1 MRDWLSQRRRTSP
14 EATALVDATSG
25 ATLSYD
31 DLDASVEL
39 LAGRLAA
46 EGVCV
51 DQHVGML
58 VGTRPATVEA
68 VHATMRVGARLVPL
82 STRLTT
88 AELETQVDRADL
100 DLLLCESATE
110 ERALAAA
117 GDVPVRSVDGDGAAT
132 SIDATTPRPF
142 DLPEWALSDPLVMLA
157 TSGTTGTP
165 KLVVLTVG
173 NVLASATA
181 SAFHLGVLPDDRWA
195 SPLSTSS
202 MGGLAPVYRA
212 VLYGSNV
219 LLCSTDPDELLAALT
234 EYEATGVSLVPT
246 LLSRLLDAG
255 ALPDS
260 LRFVLLGG
268 APASDEL
275 VERCGERGVP
285 VCPTYGM
292 TETASQIATVRPGEA
307 TAHVGS
313 VGRPLMFTEVTV
325 VDDHGD
331 PLPAGKPGELVVSG
345 PTVTPGYY
353 EDPAATARAFG
364 PYGFYT
370 GDVGYFDGDGRLWV
384 RSRKDERIITGG
396 QNVDPSEVAS
406 VIRELDGVA
415 DAVVLGLPDEEWGEC
430 VAALVEPVAG
440 ADPDSDAVEAHCR
453 ERLAGYKLPRVV
465 AFGTIPRTESGTA
478 DREAVRT
485 RLRPVREAED
495 SETPDEPGV

>member
-1 MRDWLSQRRRTSP
+1 MYPRAVVRAVRDWLSQRRRTSP

-31 DLDASVEL
+31 DLDATAEL

-46 EGVCV
+46 EGIGVG
-51 DQHVGML
+51 QHVGMV
-58 VGTRPATVEA
+58 VGSRPAAVEI
-68 VHATMRVGARLVPL
+68 VHATMRVGSRIVPL
-82 STRLTT
+82 STRLT
-88 AELETQVDRADL
+88 ASELETRVERADL
-100 DLLLCESATE
+100 DLLVCESETE
-110 ERALAAA
+110 ERALDA

-132 SIDATTPRPF
+132 AIDATTPRPF
-142 DLPEWALSDPLVMLA
+142 DLPEWMLSDPLVMLA

-165 KLVVLTVG
+165 KLVVLTAG

-195 SPLSTSS
+195 SPLSMGS
-202 MGGLAPVYRA
+202 MGGLGPVYRA

-219 LLCSTDPDELLAALT
+219 VLCPTDPRELLTALA

-255 ALPDS
+255 ELPDS

-268 APASDEL
+268 APASDAL

-292 TETASQIATVRPGEA
+292 TETASQIATARPGEA
-307 TAHVGS
+307 TARVGS
-313 VGRPLMFTEVTV
+313 VGRPLMFTDVTV
-325 VDDHGD
+325 VGDRGD
-331 PLPAGKPGELVVSG
+331 PLPAGEAGELVVSG

-353 EDPAATARAFG
+353 DDPAATARAFG
-364 PYGFYT
+364 DYGLHT

-396 QNVDPSEVAS
+396 QNVDPGEVAA
-406 VIRELDGVA
+406 VLRELDGVA
-415 DAVVLGLPDEEWGEC
+415 DAVVVGLPDEEWGER
-430 VAALVEPVAG
+430 VAALVEPADG
-440 ADPDSDAVEAHCR
+440 ATLDATAVETHCR
-453 ERLAGYKLPRVV
+453 ERLAGYKLPRVL
-465 AFGTIPRTESGTA
+465 AFDAIPRTESGTA
-478 DREAVRT
+478 DREAVRA
-485 RLRPVREAED
+485 RLRET
-495 SETPDEPGV
+495 SE